1 MILFGNSHTFYK
13 KLKNKTKNPSKP
25 PNGNFTKISLG
36 P

>member
-1 MILFGNSHTFYK
+1 MIFFGNSHIFYK
-13 KLKNKTKNPSKP
+13 KLKKKQKNTSKP